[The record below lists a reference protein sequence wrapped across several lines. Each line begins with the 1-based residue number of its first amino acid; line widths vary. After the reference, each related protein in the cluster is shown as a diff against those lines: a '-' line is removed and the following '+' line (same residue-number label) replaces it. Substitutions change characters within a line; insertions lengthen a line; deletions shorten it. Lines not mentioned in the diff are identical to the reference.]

1 MVVPRSVSLLERK
14 TMRSIV
20 LAMLMLLVV
29 GSVAPAQDVI
39 VTRRATVVVQSAQDA
54 AIVLARRGAL
64 VHTGCGQ
71 TEGIGFSSVSAQKAI
86 SNSCYWG
93 KRTPLDIGVA
103 RGARGWYAVVRYR

>member
-1 MVVPRSVSLLERK
+1 
-14 TMRSIV
+14 MRSIV
-20 LAMLMLLVV
+20 LAMLMLVAL

-39 VTRRATVVVQSAQDA
+39 VTRRATIVTQSAQDA

-71 TEGIGFSSVSAQKAI
+71 TEGIGFSSVSEQKAI
-86 SNSCYWG
+86 SNCCYWG
-93 KRTPLDIGVA
+93 RRTPLDIGVA

>member
-1 MVVPRSVSLLERK
+1 MRSVVFALLLLLSVA
-14 TMRSIV
+14 SI
-20 LAMLMLLVV
+20 
-29 GSVAPAQDVI
+29 APAQDVI
-39 VTRRATVVVQSAQDA
+39 VTRRATIITQSAQDA
-54 AIVLARRGAL
+54 AVGLARRGAL

-71 TEGIGFSSVSAQKAI
+71 YEGIGFSSVSAQKAI